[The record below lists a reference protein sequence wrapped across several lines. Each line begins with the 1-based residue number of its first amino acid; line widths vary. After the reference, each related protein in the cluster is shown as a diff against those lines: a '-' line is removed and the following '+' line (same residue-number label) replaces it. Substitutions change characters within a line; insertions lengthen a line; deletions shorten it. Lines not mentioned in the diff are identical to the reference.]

1 MYAIVLCCIVSYCIG
16 ATIDSSV
23 YNKGSIRSNARGCF
37 GGLVMF
43 VFFSLSLSLSLTHT
57 HTNLSPSLS
66 LSLSLSLS
74 ILVMT
79 FTTIISHYSPKNEEN
94 HRRDPLAGFGNH
106 DETTPQS
113 AKPKLLGR
121 SWTQTPNRRHC
132 SHTSMLTLE
141 VPTFSNHPVI
151 HSWSTIRA
159 GPLPTRTTIGMTLPT
174 TTTLQSISATTTML
188 EVVERRDPPLIPHNT
203 RRNQSADVSSLQSKN
218 DKGKTGHDK
227 KRTIDY
233 DC

>member
-43 VFFSLSLSLSLTHT
+43 VFFSLSLLHTHT
-57 HTNLSPSLS
+57 HSLSLSPSLY
-66 LSLSLSLS
+66 

-79 FTTIISHYSPKNEEN
+79 LTAFISHYSPKNEEN

-132 SHTSMLTLE
+132 SHTWMLTLE